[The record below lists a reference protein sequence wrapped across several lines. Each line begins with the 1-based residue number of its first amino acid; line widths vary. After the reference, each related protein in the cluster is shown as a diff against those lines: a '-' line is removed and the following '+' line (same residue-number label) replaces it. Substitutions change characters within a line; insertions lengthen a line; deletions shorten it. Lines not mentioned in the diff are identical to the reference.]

1 MAAGSSRNR
10 QRRGQPSGARTKAD
24 EATNKMY
31 KDRHRAPDGRH
42 KLGEDVLIVLKN
54 GTNSL
59 LDRKRLQN
67 EGVNLSSHAIERFIE
82 RMYNP
87 KGSVEIKV
95 PPFLNKN
102 AQGFTF
108 RPWTG
113 KGGQKPPEWK
123 RIKTDK
129 LQEILAYVLKRGTPQ
144 GGREKYNAG
153 KLAAKSARTCP
164 SVRISKLYELPNK
177 EGDKRRIKRCITAV
191 VEACYPKQFGN
202 PEYGK
207 ITVLT
212 VIGDDDFC
220 KIDARSSSKLQPE
233 STSNK
238 RTNDTTTLE
247 NAFNGLTML
256 RKTDNVS
263 MLSTPTKNKKST
275 KKKKSKPK
283 NP

>member
-233 STSNK
+233 STSK
-238 RTNDTTTLE
+238 QTSRTNTTALE
-247 NAFNGLTML
+247 IAFNGLTML
-256 RKTDNVS
+256 HRKTDNA
-263 MLSTPTKNKKST
+263 PTKNKKST